1 MNPHMAFVI
10 DFKLACVRKQGES
23 WSQDYDWWSRGGA
36 DLELAVKF
44 LVSFA
49 SEWWIEGRASVW

>member
-1 MNPHMAFVI
+1 MAFVI